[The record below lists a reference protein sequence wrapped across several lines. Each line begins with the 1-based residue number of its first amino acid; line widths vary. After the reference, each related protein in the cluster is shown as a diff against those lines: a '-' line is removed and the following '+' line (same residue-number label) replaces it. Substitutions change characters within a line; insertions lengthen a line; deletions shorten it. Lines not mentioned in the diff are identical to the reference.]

1 MRFETIRQWIYEV
14 GYKIKDYGY
23 RVFVTESNGFCY
35 LHFTDGRR
43 VGYVQLDLGG
53 FSVSARTAPGL
64 SVARELDDVTKDVCE
79 LALTC
84 GIPSWHG
91 GRIIF
96 FDEFAKKN
104 LNKEGTN
111 EI

>member
-1 MRFETIRQWIYEV
+1 MRFETVREWIYEV

-35 LHFTDGRR
+35 LHFTDGNR

-64 SVARELDDVTKDVCE
+64 SVARGLDDVTKDVCE

-96 FDEFAKKN
+96 FDEFARKT
-104 LNKEGTN
+104 LIKEGTN